1 MSHAMHLTDYGTGSL
16 RDKYQ
21 FSERPYG
28 GPLPNSLYGIDHTN
42 LIRTKILNHAEDR
55 KFCLSNFPRP
65 KILLEC

>member
-28 GPLPNSLYGIDHTN
+28 ESLLYSLHGIDHTN
-42 LIRTKILNHAEDR
+42 LIRTKILNHAEDM
-55 KFCLSNFPRP
+55 KFRFSLTYPT
-65 KILLEC
+65 